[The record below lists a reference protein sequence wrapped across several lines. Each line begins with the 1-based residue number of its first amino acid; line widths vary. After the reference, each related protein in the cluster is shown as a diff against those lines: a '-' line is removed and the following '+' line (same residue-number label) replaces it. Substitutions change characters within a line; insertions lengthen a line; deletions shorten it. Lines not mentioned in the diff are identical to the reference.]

1 MKVKTKIL
9 LVGLVG
15 ILGMVFLTI
24 NDLFHQNAQK
34 EQAVI
39 EFTES
44 LKGVFNDESSWQVEI
59 VFSMLDTIY
68 QEYETGL
75 YTLEEAKERSA
86 NIVRALHYHKDG
98 YFSIVDTTGISIV
111 RPGMEELEG
120 QNRLNETDVN
130 GQKYVQELINIARN
144 NTEGGYVSYQNVNPA
159 TGKEESKTSFAQL
172 YEPYNWVIV
181 TGEYTTTI
189 MDKVNKTEQMLNT
202 YQTKSI
208 KESIIIFIIVIIIV
222 AVVSFVIIRQIT
234 SGLNMVMKQT
244 NIMATGDF
252 SQPVEEKFLQ
262 DKADFGNLARS
273 IQRMQDSVGGLVSK
287 VGEEA
292 NNIVTDIQSMNKS
305 MTALSGEIE
314 AVSATTE
321 QLSASIEETAAAAQE
336 VSSNS
341 KRIEI
346 ATKDMADQSREGA
359 SIVDRISEGAQ
370 NTKEQVQESRR
381 RALDIRVEI
390 ASTLREALEKAKVV
404 EQIGILSESIMNISG
419 QTNLLALNAAIEAAR
434 AGEAGKGFSVVAM
447 EIRNLAEQSKN
458 TVLEIQEVT
467 HQVVEAVDNLSKSA
481 EGLYNFVSVDVT
493 KDYDAFMD
501 VGNHYNDDA
510 MQVDNLV
517 NGFKE
522 NVENLSASIQSII
535 QTIQE
540 VSIAAGEGAVGTTD
554 IAERSTN
561 ILEQAM
567 DLNDRAMKFEDRA
580 HQLENEVKRFKVKKS
595 LRKEI

>member
-234 SGLNMVMKQT
+234 CGLNMVMKQT

-273 IQRMQDSVGGLVSK
+273 IQHMQDSVGGLVSK
-287 VGEEA
+287 VGGEA

-305 MTALSGEIE
+305 MTALSGQID
-314 AVSATTE
+314 AVSAPTE
-321 QLSASIEETAAAAQE
+321 QL
-336 VSSNS
+336 
-341 KRIEI
+341 
-346 ATKDMADQSREGA
+346 
-359 SIVDRISEGAQ
+359 
-370 NTKEQVQESRR
+370 
-381 RALDIRVEI
+381 
-390 ASTLREALEKAKVV
+390 
-404 EQIGILSESIMNISG
+404 
-419 QTNLLALNAAIEAAR
+419 
-434 AGEAGKGFSVVAM
+434 
-447 EIRNLAEQSKN
+447 
-458 TVLEIQEVT
+458 
-467 HQVVEAVDNLSKSA
+467 
-481 EGLYNFVSVDVT
+481 
-493 KDYDAFMD
+493 
-501 VGNHYNDDA
+501 
-510 MQVDNLV
+510 
-517 NGFKE
+517 
-522 NVENLSASIQSII
+522 
-535 QTIQE
+535 
-540 VSIAAGEGAVGTTD
+540 
-554 IAERSTN
+554 
-561 ILEQAM
+561 
-567 DLNDRAMKFEDRA
+567 
-580 HQLENEVKRFKVKKS
+580 
-595 LRKEI
+595 